1 MCVCVCVCVVCV
13 CVCVCVVCVYVVC
26 VYVVCVCVCVCVCV
40 TVAWHLMS
48 GVPIVWHNERYLGFP
63 KVGPTCIPLSAFFC
77 SGTS

>member
-1 MCVCVCVCVVCV
+1 MSVCVCVSVSVLCVSVCV
-13 CVCVCVVCVYVVC
+13 SVLCVSMLCVSVLCVSVL
-26 VYVVCVCVCVCVCV
+26 CV

-48 GVPIVWHNERYLGFP
+48 GVPIEWLYERYLGFP